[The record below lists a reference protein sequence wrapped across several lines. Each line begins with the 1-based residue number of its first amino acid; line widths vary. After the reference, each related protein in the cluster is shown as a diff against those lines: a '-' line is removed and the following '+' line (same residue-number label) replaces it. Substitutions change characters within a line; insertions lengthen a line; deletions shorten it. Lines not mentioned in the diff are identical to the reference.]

1 MRGEAYDVFVAAFV
15 EAVGELFPHALLHWE
30 DFGPGNGRRL
40 LERYGDQLCTFNDD
54 LQGTGAITL
63 ACVLNAA
70 RVSGTPLRDQR
81 IVVFGAGTAGV
92 GIADQ
97 LRDAM
102 VRDGLDHEEATRRIW
117 PRRPVEA
124 RGRPA
129 AGGAEPA
136 RLLGR
141 GRRGRRP
148 PRRRGGRRDG
158 PPRRRHP
165 ADPGRH
171 VAARVPLTA
180 RALTARGLTARGR

>member
-1 MRGEAYDVFVAAFV
+1 VRGEAYDVFVAAFV

-117 PRRPVEA
+117 PRRPVEP
-124 RGRPA
+124 GA
-129 AGGAEPA
+129 A
-136 RLLGR
+136 LLPEVR
-141 GRRGRRP
+141 NLR
-148 PRRRGGRRDG
+148 
-158 PPRRRHP
+158 
-165 ADPGRH
+165 ASSAV
-171 VAARVPLTA
+171 VAATVA
-180 RALTARGLTARGR
+180 RRAAEEDVATVRLDDVIQQIQDAMWQPEYR